1 MTEPSATRRELE
13 EKIRRLLPRRDGD
26 DAAKSP
32 TTAGAGVGGL
42 LVGFAW
48 GWVRGRRRARRKA
61 KAKAKAA
68 S

>member
-13 EKIRRLLPRRDGD
+13 EKIRRILPRREGD
-26 DAAKSP
+26 DAAQSP
-32 TTAGAGVGGL
+32 SAAGAGVGGL

-48 GWVRGRRRARRKA
+48 GWVRGWRRARRRAR
-61 KAKAKAA
+61 AKAKAA

>member
-13 EKIRRLLPRRDGD
+13 LKIRRLLPRRDA
-26 DAAKSP
+26 DAEDKSP
-32 TTAGAGVGGL
+32 VAAGAGVGGL

-48 GWVRGRRRARRKA
+48 GWVRGWRRARRRARAKTKA
-61 KAKAKAA
+61 